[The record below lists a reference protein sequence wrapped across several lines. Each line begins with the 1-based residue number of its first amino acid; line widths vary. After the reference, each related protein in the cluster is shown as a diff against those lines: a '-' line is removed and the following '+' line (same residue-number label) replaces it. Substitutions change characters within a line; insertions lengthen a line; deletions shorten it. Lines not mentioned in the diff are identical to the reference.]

1 MQRYAPL
8 ILPGF
13 KATADEPLN
22 QSVSLPKA
30 KQLLDAVALAWA
42 RQNKCGTCH
51 TNLAYLAAR
60 PFLGSMKEEPAQ
72 EIRESLYKYL
82 DGITTR
88 AAARSPSGQATTA
101 PGAPRGPV
109 HMRIPAVSAL
119 AISDGESGSID
130 PRTLAEFD
138 RVWTMQK
145 ADGSWDW
152 PTGGRMLPF
161 IERDTYYVATLVA
174 VGAGYLPASYRETP
188 AAAAG
193 MQNVRRY
200 LTANPPLD
208 LHGEAMLVWAAA
220 RTPELMTAQQK
231 TRVVDALV
239 NLQRPDGGWSLPSLG
254 RWKRHD
260 GPVND
265 PVNDP
270 SDGYATGFVT
280 FALCQSGTPGRD
292 SSVERGL
299 RWLETHQRESGR
311 WYTRSLYSDMFQNY
325 LTNMGTAY
333 AVMALR
339 TCRAH

>member
-1 MQRYAPL
+1 MNRYAPL
-8 ILPGF
+8 VLPGF
-13 KATADEPLN
+13 KAAADEPLRR
-22 QSVSLPKA
+22 SVSLPRA
-30 KQLLDAVALAWA
+30 KEFLDSVNVAWA

-60 PFLGSMKEEPAQ
+60 PFLGSMQEEPAA
-72 EIRESLYKYL
+72 EVRESLYTYL
-82 DGITTR
+82 DEITSR
-88 AAARSPSGQATTA
+88 AAAAPPPGQAPAA
-101 PGAPRGPV
+101 PAAPRAPV
-109 HMRIPAVSAL
+109 HWRIPTVSMLAVN
-119 AISDGESGSID
+119 DGESGSID

-161 IERDTYYVATLVA
+161 IERDNYYVAMLVA
-174 VGAGYLPASYRETP
+174 LGAGYLPASYLETP
-188 AAAAG
+188 AASTG
-193 MQNVRRY
+193 LQNLRRY
-200 LTANPPLD
+200 LTSTSAAD
-208 LHGEAMLVWAAA
+208 LHDDVMLLWASA
-220 RTPELMTAQQK
+220 RTAGLMNAQQK
-231 TRVVDALV
+231 SRVVDALV
-239 NLQRPDGGWSLPSLG
+239 KLQRPDGGWSLPSLG

-280 FALCQSGTPGRD
+280 FALCQPGTTRRP
-292 SSVERGL
+292 SIERGL

-325 LTNMGTAY
+325 LSNMGTAY

-339 TCRAH
+339 SCRSQ